1 MDATTWN
8 AYHIISNRA
17 RSVCYSIQQ
26 QRFRKQT
33 EVAVN
38 KLSESTLKQLH
49 AVQELETK
57 HQMIKDFTQESLQVR
72 TVKLAADKALDCYY
86 KQPQSKGFVIA
97 ASLQW
102 FQLALAVYTADCRN
116 LALIQNSKT
125 LHNLYQV
132 NCGSEIFAI
141 FLQPAVSIKLLV
153 VSIEGDRSSTV
164 RNM

>member
-38 KLSESTLKQLH
+38 KLSESTLRQLH

-57 HQMIKDFTQESLQVR
+57 HQQITDFTQESLQV
-72 TVKLAADKALDCYY
+72 L
-86 KQPQSKGFVIA
+86 
-97 ASLQW
+97 
-102 FQLALAVYTADCRN
+102 
-116 LALIQNSKT
+116 LIE
-125 LHNLYQV
+125 LGL
-132 NCGSEIFAI
+132 
-141 FLQPAVSIKLLV
+141 
-153 VSIEGDRSSTV
+153 
-164 RNM
+164 